1 MEYIHSTT
9 SFFIEYIHLFIS
21 FFLVLGIIY
30 LVYVVVYQY
39 YDKRRM
45 ELISKNSE
53 RYING
58 LKAELKKINDSLNVK

>member
-1 MEYIHSTT
+1 MEEIHSTP

-53 RYING
+53 RYIKG
-58 LKAELKKINDSLNVK
+58 LKSEIKKINDTLNVK

>member
-1 MEYIHSTT
+1 MEYIHSAT

-21 FFLVLGIIY
+21 FFLGLGIIY